1 MKLIKTLI
9 KKENEPTGELDGAV
23 KNKTDSNAPKVI
35 FSTSVT
41 AFECRFSTLYAEAED
56 IEKGIFTFKAVLKD
70 GSAFISNR
78 KKTVKADVDFM
89 TRLQE
94 IIAKYNLA
102 TYNGTNY
109 FVSGISD
116 EYGAKISV
124 LYDSG
129 EEIYAADNQDCFLP
143 VGAMSELIELFSVL
157 N

>member
-1 MKLIKTLI
+1 
-9 KKENEPTGELDGAV
+9 
-23 KNKTDSNAPKVI
+23 
-35 FSTSVT
+35 
-41 AFECRFSTLYAEAED
+41 
-56 IEKGIFTFKAVLKD
+56 
-70 GSAFISNR
+70 
-78 KKTVKADVDFM
+78 VKADVDFM

-129 EEIYAADNQDCFLP
+129 EEIYATDNQDCFLP